1 MPEYTEICK
10 IFHLSPNEN
19 QERAWI
25 SLSDI
30 NKKSLFTK
38 RKSHGCYI
46 YGGVG
51 VGKTTIAKIF
61 FDKFNSTKKIQIHL
75 STLLWEINRKIN
87 HAKKM
92 NFSDPMI
99 WVFKEFKSLKL
110 IFIDEFEIND
120 IVSSILIRRLLDF
133 LLKNHCTIIITSNK
147 HPDDLY
153 KEGLQKE
160 KFTEF
165 VDFMKTKINIINY
178 DGEDYRRKASQDR
191 NNIKISSNNDHD
203 ILLQKLIN
211 ITDNISKKILTIA
224 SREIKV
230 DHFEDIAILNFN
242 EICKKPH
249 ASQDYEEICNNFTAI
264 AITEIPDFTTE
275 DRNSILRFCILIDH
289 IYDRSRKFYGV
300 CMFDFN
306 RFNPELRVHDVP
318 QIKRCI
324 SRMIELDRMEWKPS

>member
-1 MPEYTEICK
+1 MSKYKEICK

-19 QERAWI
+19 QERTWI

-38 RKSHGCYI
+38 CKSHGCYI
-46 YGGVG
+46 YGEVG

-61 FDKFNSTKKIQIHL
+61 FDLFSNNKKIQIHL
-75 STLLWEINRKIN
+75 SVLLWEINRKID

-99 WVFKEFKSLKL
+99 WVFKEFKNLKL

-120 IVSSILIRRLLDF
+120 IVSSILIRRLLEF
-133 LLKNHCTIIITSNK
+133 LIKNNCKIIITSNK

-153 KEGLQKE
+153 KDGLQKE

-165 VDFMKTKINIINY
+165 INFMKTKINVINY
-178 DGEDYRRKASQDR
+178 DGEDYRRQVSQNG
-191 NNIKISSNNDHD
+191 NNIKISNNNDHD

-211 ITDNISKKILTIA
+211 ITNNISQKFLTIA
-224 SREIKV
+224 SREIKIN
-230 DHFEDIAILNFN
+230 HFGDIAILNFN
-242 EICKKPH
+242 EICRKPH
-249 ASQDYEEICNNFTAI
+249 ASQDYEAICNSFKTI
-264 AITEIPDFTTE
+264 AITEIPDFATE
-275 DRNSILRFCILIDH
+275 DRNSILRFCLLIDH
-289 IYDRSRKFYGV
+289 IYDKCRKFYGV

-306 RFNPELRVHDVP
+306 NFNPESRSNDAP

-324 SRMIELDRMEWKPS
+324 SRMIELDRKQ